1 MIYYCYQII
10 TRMKKPFQ
18 FASFSLSSQKVC
30 ILLYRYGLLLSCN
43 SITTGLNTAARR
55 RYLSLSSIKGLCADV
70 GALQRLPKLIGSQSL
85 VRELC
90 FTARKV
96 DSQEAN
102 QCGLVSKVCHDK
114 ERYELKL
121 YIKT

>member
-1 MIYYCYQII
+1 ML
-10 TRMKKPFQ
+10 RF
-18 FASFSLSSQKVC
+18 LS
-30 ILLYRYGLLLSCN
+30 LLLAKYVFYCIALLVTCVSCN